1 MTTQASPQKPAIE
14 VQEDFNWKAL
24 SQEEKKK
31 KLEQL
36 HMESKILNTIDLAME
51 KKRILERDQ
60 KKMSDF
66 STLKD
71 KQEKARVFTLHAA
84 QAHPGARD
92 QAADHAQEQP
102 HRDHGSDP
110 QTDPRVQQDQ
120 ARLLGRTAK
129 AQRSL

>member
-1 MTTQASPQKPAIE
+1 MTTQASPSKPAIE

-60 KKMSDF
+60 KKMSDY
-66 STLKD
+66 SSLKE
-71 KQEKARVFTLHAA
+71 KQEKARVLDPHSA
-84 QAHPGARD
+84 QKDPRAGD
-92 QAADHAQEQP
+92 QEADHPQEQP
-102 HRDHGSDP
+102 HRHHGTD
-110 QTDPRVQQDQ
+110 QKTDPRVQQDQ
-120 ARLLGRTAK
+120 TRVLG
-129 AQRSL
+129 